1 MMARPISQQAVIEA
15 YRDLGGVRKVAKRL
29 RIGTQRVMMVL
40 RAHGIEL
47 PTRAKID
54 VARAAA
60 LYRSGLSLE
69 AVAAQLGVTRSGLSL
84 AFQRHGVQTRTISEG
99 IRLSERCRVAAE
111 KRAEADR
118 QAAMIAAREGRAAP
132 KPIVRRREVSNLRI
146 PQWVPRDLRTEYS
159 ELTRL
164 YGEHRAASEIR
175 AMKAAAQ

>member
-1 MMARPISQQAVIEA
+1 MARPISAQAVVEA
-15 YRDLGGVRKVAKRL
+15 YRDLRNVRKVA
-29 RIGTQRVMMVL
+29 GTFRVGIRRVQDVL
-40 RAHGIEL
+40 RAQGVEL
-47 PTRAKID
+47 ARRDKID
-54 VARAAA
+54 VFLAAD
-60 LYRSGLSLE
+60 LYRTGLSLE

-111 KRAEADR
+111 KRAEAER
-118 QAAMIAAREGRAAP
+118 QAAMIAAREGRPAP
-132 KPIVRRREVSNLRI
+132 NPIVRREVSNLRI

-159 ELTRL
+159 EMTRL

>member
-1 MMARPISQQAVIEA
+1 MARPISQQAVIEA

-47 PTRAKID
+47 PTRAKFD

-111 KRAEADR
+111 KRAEAER
-118 QAAMIAAREGRAAP
+118 QAAMIAAREGRPAP
-132 KPIVRRREVSNLRI
+132 KPIVRREVSNLRI

-159 ELTRL
+159 EMTRL

>member
-1 MMARPISQQAVIEA
+1 MARPISQQAVIEA

-40 RAHGIEL
+40 RAQ
-47 PTRAKID
+47 TRAKID

-111 KRAEADR
+111 KRAEAER
-118 QAAMIAAREGRAAP
+118 QAAMIAAREGRPAP
-132 KPIVRRREVSNLRI
+132 NPIVRREVSNLRI

-159 ELTRL
+159 EMTRL